1 MDTTPDAVTAPSA
14 QSAGSAF
21 HGRRPGSGL
30 ASTQASAPSQSAN
43 AQLRVQM
50 PVNLTTPRLENLSIY
65 SGNTQSAA
73 SRNAVAERAASL
85 RSCWDWVMNGAS
97 RILDNMLCRGFA
109 AAEASAGRRGR
120 RPLRRRGGFHI
131 RPGTF
136 PLPHTATGEHRSPLQ
151 LLSYFTPCPRFFQPF
166 STGFTRLTQISPAAA
181 QIPASQCR
189 AARGRACAP
198 I

>member
-1 MDTTPDAVTAPSA
+1 MDTTPDTVTAPSA

-30 ASTQASAPSQSAN
+30 APTQVSAPSQSAN

-85 RSCWDWVMNGAS
+85 RSCWDWVIESLLKYILCYRSRYVGAAHV
-97 RILDNMLCRGFA
+97 R
-109 AAEASAGRRGR
+109 
-120 RPLRRRGGFHI
+120 
-131 RPGTF
+131 
-136 PLPHTATGEHRSPLQ
+136 
-151 LLSYFTPCPRFFQPF
+151 
-166 STGFTRLTQISPAAA
+166 PAA
-181 QIPASQCR
+181 
-189 AARGRACAP
+189 
-198 I
+198 